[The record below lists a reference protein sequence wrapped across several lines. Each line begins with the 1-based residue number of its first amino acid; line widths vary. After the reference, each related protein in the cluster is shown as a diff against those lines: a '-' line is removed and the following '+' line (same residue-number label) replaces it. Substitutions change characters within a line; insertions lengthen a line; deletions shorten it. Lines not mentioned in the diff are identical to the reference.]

1 MIRIVTDSTCDL
13 PVEMLRRYA
22 IQVVPV
28 HIQFGT
34 ETYQDRVTIDSETFY
49 RRIGELGQLPQTSQ
63 PTPEDFA
70 EVYKSL
76 VNQASLVL
84 SIHLSSKLSGT
95 FQSAQAAMQMVADK
109 IKVYVFDSWGGSG
122 SLGFMCLETARM
134 VEAGKPVEEILR
146 RLEEIRARMNIFF
159 TVANLEFARM
169 SGRVGLLQSVLA
181 SLLDVK
187 PIIGVNEGMMAV
199 VERVRSRRRALDR
212 IVELV
217 RARVGQAPV
226 NVAVI
231 HARAPQEAQVL
242 LERVKQELN
251 CVETFLNELALG
263 VAVHLGPGTLGIVAY
278 AI

>member
-13 PVEMLRRYA
+13 PVTMLRQHA

-49 RRIGELGQLPQTSQ
+49 RRISELGQLPRTSQ
-63 PTPEDFA
+63 PTPQDFA
-70 EVYKSL
+70 EVYESL
-76 VNQASLVL
+76 VNQASMIL

-95 FQSAQAAMQMVADK
+95 FQSAQVAMQMVADK

-134 VEAGKPVEEILR
+134 VEAGQPVEEILR

-159 TVANLEFARM
+159 TVASLEFARM
-169 SGRVGLLQSVLA
+169 SGRVGLLQSALA

-187 PIIGVNEGMMAV
+187 PIIGVSEGMMTV

-217 RARVGQAPV
+217 RNRVEGAAV

-231 HARAPQEAQVL
+231 HAQAPQEAQAL
-242 LERVKQELN
+242 LERVRQELN
-251 CVETFLNELALG
+251 CAETFVNELALG
-263 VAVHLGPGTLGIVAY
+263 VAVHLGPGTLGVVAY
-278 AI
+278 PV